1 MPYQKSDALLE
12 QELKTGP
19 ELRDIGIDRL
29 LKVYEDSLAAAR
41 PEGPTPIPR
50 LSDKQ
55 RRELRK
61 QIETRFEKLP

>member
-12 QELKTGP
+12 QELKVAP
-19 ELRDIGIDRL
+19 ERRAMGIDRL
-29 LKVYEDSLAAAR
+29 VKVYEDSLAAAR

-50 LSDKQ
+50 LSDEQ
-55 RRELRK
+55 RRKLRK